1 MGLMNKNELI
11 TIAWCDPGT
20 VDGKFAE
27 GIMATSL
34 QNKDKIFNMIRANG
48 NQIGRQ
54 REVLIDGWHR
64 NGNTD
69 WLLWVD
75 SDIVLTSDILNKLI
89 SIADKKEKPVVT
101 GVYFVSKENEQTMM
115 MPMPCIFMDGEK
127 ENEMYYI
134 HPLPENEVIKID
146 IAGMGLVMMH
156 KDVVTKL
163 KKELNGGPLFA
174 EIADV
179 GDKFISEDVVF
190 FRHLKNAGIPVYAH
204 TGARAQHIKRF
215 SFDENFYSV
224 YWHYSQIMQQQKE
237 NNG

>member
-1 MGLMNKNELI
+1 MDKKELI
-11 TIAWCDPGT
+11 TIGWCDPGT
-20 VDGKFAE
+20 TDGKFTE
-27 GIMATSL
+27 GLMATSL
-34 QNKDKIFNMIRANG
+34 QHKDKIANMIRANG

-54 REVLIDGWHR
+54 REVLIDGWYEK
-64 NGNTD
+64 GNTD

-75 SDIVLTSDILNKLI
+75 SDVVLTPDILNKLI
-89 SIADKKEKPVVT
+89 SIADKKERPVVT
-101 GVYFVSKENEQTMM
+101 GIYFISKQNEQSMM

-127 ENEMYYI
+127 PNEMYYI
-134 HPLPENEVIKID
+134 HPLPDNEVLKID

-163 KKELNGGPLFA
+163 KKKLKGGPMFA

-179 GDKFISEDVVF
+179 GSKFISEDVVF

-215 SFDENFYSV
+215 SFDENYYNV
-224 YWHYSQIMQQQKE
+224 YWQYSQMTQQQEKK
-237 NNG
+237 ND